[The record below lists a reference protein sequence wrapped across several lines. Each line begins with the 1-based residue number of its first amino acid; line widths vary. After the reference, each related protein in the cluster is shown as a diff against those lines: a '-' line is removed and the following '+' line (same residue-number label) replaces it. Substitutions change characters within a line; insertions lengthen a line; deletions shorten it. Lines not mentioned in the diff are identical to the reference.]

1 MKKIQKIVDYLQS
14 RDPNKTIYSSSEL
27 NDAAIATGYKNIGP
41 TTNEIAKVSR
51 GTYDISGVIIPLP
64 LPGAMVN
71 QERKNMMMDNIVV
84 KPLRVEEFKSSYV
97 PVIDPN
103 FVKWGAYKDI
113 LKIIKTEFFYPIFVT
128 GLSGNGKTMMVEQA
142 AANAKREF
150 IRVQISPETDQ
161 DDLIGG
167 FRLVDGDTVFEK
179 GPIVK
184 AMELGAILLIDEI
197 DRGSNKIMA
206 LQGVLEGKPIVIKKT
221 GELIEPKPGFNVI
234 ATANT
239 KGQGSES
246 GKFSAATIIDEAFLE
261 RFAIT
266 IEQPFAPIATEEKI
280 VLNHMKIF
288 GTVDEEFAKLLV
300 SWADGI
306 RKTFYDEGVDDVI
319 STRRLAHIVQTF
331 AIFGDR
337 MKSIDLAISRFDE
350 DTKNTFKELY
360 TKFDASANIEN
371 EINQTE
377 ETPEKSDSDYY
388 QDVSLT

>member
-1 MKKIQKIVDYLQS
+1 MKKLQKIVDYLQS
-14 RDPNKTIYSSSEL
+14 QDPNKTIYSSSEL
-27 NDAAIATGYKNIGP
+27 NDAAIASGYKNMGP
-41 TTNEIAKVSR
+41 TTNEILRVSR

-64 LPGAMVN
+64 L
-71 QERKNMMMDNIVV
+71 QERKEMDNIVEKTLV
-84 KPLRVEEFKSSYV
+84 REVRKTVFVDEFKSSYV
-97 PVIDPN
+97 PQIDPN
-103 FVKWGAYKDI
+103 FVKWGAYRDV

-167 FRLVDGDTVFEK
+167 FRLVDGETVFEK

-184 AMELGAILLIDEI
+184 AMELGAVLLIDEI

-234 ATANT
+234 AT
-239 KGQGSES
+239 
-246 GKFSAATIIDEAFLE
+246 
-261 RFAIT
+261 
-266 IEQPFAPIATEEKI
+266 IEQPFAPAATEEKI
-280 VLNHMKIF
+280 IMNHMRVF
-288 GTVDEEFAKLLV
+288 GSVDEEFAKLLV

-360 TKFDASANIEN
+360 TKFDASANIEREN
-371 EINQTE
+371 NTSLE
-377 ETPEKSDSDYY
+377 ETAEKSDYY
-388 QDVSLT
+388 DDVSLT

>member
-1 MKKIQKIVDYLQS
+1 MKKIEKVIEYLVTNN
-14 RDPNKTIYSSSEL
+14 PEKTVYTRKEI
-27 NDAAIATGYKNIGP
+27 
-41 TTNEIAKVSR
+41 NEASVSVEGSPLRQYMFDEFAKVSR
-51 GTYDISGVIIPLP
+51 GAYDITGVIVPLP
-64 LPGAMVN
+64 IK
-71 QERKNMMMDNIVV
+71 EKKEMDVV
-84 KPLRVEEFKSSYV
+84 VEKPLVREVRKTVVVNEFKPSYV
-97 PVIDPN
+97 PQVDKN
-103 FVKWGAYKDI
+103 FVKWGAYKDV
-113 LKIIKTEFFYPIFVT
+113 LKIIKSGFFYPVFVT

-167 FRLVDGDTVFEK
+167 FRLVAGETVFEK
-179 GPIVK
+179 GPVVK

-206 LQGVLEGKPIVIKKT
+206 LQGVLEGKPITIKKT

-261 RFAIT
+261 RFTIT
-266 IEQPFAPIATEEKI
+266 IEQPFAPVVTEEKI
-280 VLNHMKIF
+280 LMNHMKSF
-288 GTVDEEFAKLLV
+288 GKVDEEFAKLLV

-306 RKTFYDEGVDDVI
+306 RKTFYDDGVDDVI
-319 STRRLAHIVQTF
+319 STRRLGHIVQTYS
-331 AIFGDR
+331 IFNDR

-360 TKFDASANIEN
+360 TKFDAS
-371 EINQTE
+371 TE
-377 ETPEKSDSDYY
+377 VVDPFEATGDEKDYPPAPE
-388 QDVSLT
+388 

>member
-1 MKKIQKIVDYLQS
+1 MRKIEKVVDYLLSNNPEKTVYS
-14 RDPNKTIYSSSEL
+14 RKEL
-27 NDAAIATGYKNIGP
+27 NKASETVTGTGLAGAMFKMLN
-41 TTNEIAKVSR
+41 AVDR
-51 GTYDISGVIIPLP
+51 GTYDITGVI
-64 LPGAMVN
+64 V
-71 QERKNMMMDNIVV
+71 
-84 KPLRVEEFKSSYV
+84 PLRTPKVQTEVPSVEKTIVREVRKTVLVDAFVPSYIPQV
-97 PVIDPN
+97 DPN
-103 FVKWGAYKDI
+103 FVKWGAYKDV
-113 LKIIKTEFFYPIFVT
+113 LKIIKSEFFYPIFVT

-167 FRLVDGDTVFEK
+167 FRLVEGETVFEK
-179 GPIVK
+179 GPVVK

-261 RFAIT
+261 RFTIT
-266 IEQPFAPIATEEKI
+266 IEQPFAPVVTEEKI
-280 VLNHMKIF
+280 LMNHMKAY
-288 GTVDEEFAKLLV
+288 GKVDSEFAKLLV

-306 RKTFYDEGVDDVI
+306 RKTFYDDGVDDVI
-319 STRRLAHIVQTF
+319 STRRLGHIVQTY
-331 AIFGDR
+331 AIFEDR

-360 TKFDASANIEN
+360 TKFDANVNAEQN
-371 EINQTE
+371 EEIDHTI
-377 ETPEKSDSDYY
+377 
-388 QDVSLT
+388 

>member
-1 MKKIQKIVDYLQS
+1 MKKIERVIEYLVTNN
-14 RDPNKTIYSSSEL
+14 PEKTVYTRKEINEAAVSVEGSKLAGSMFRML
-27 NDAAIATGYKNIGP
+27 N
-41 TTNEIAKVSR
+41 KVSR
-51 GTYDISGVIIPLP
+51 GAYDITGVIVPLP
-64 LPGAMVN
+64 IKEKKEMN
-71 QERKNMMMDNIVV
+71 VV
-84 KPLRVEEFKSSYV
+84 VEKPLVREVRKTVVVNEFKPSYI
-97 PVIDPN
+97 PQIDKN
-103 FVKWGAYKDI
+103 FVKWGAYKDV
-113 LKIIKTEFFYPIFVT
+113 LKIIKSGFFYPVFVT

-167 FRLVDGDTVFEK
+167 FRLVAGETVFEK
-179 GPIVK
+179 GPVVK

-206 LQGVLEGKPIVIKKT
+206 LQGVLEGKPITIKKT

-261 RFAIT
+261 RFTIT
-266 IEQPFAPIATEEKI
+266 IEQPFAPTTTEEKI
-280 VLNHMKIF
+280 LMNHMKAY
-288 GTVDEEFAKLLV
+288 GKVDEEFAKLLV

-306 RKTFYDEGVDDVI
+306 RKTFYDDGVDDVI
-319 STRRLAHIVQTF
+319 STRRLGHIVQTYS
-331 AIFGDR
+331 IFNDR

-350 DTKNTFKELY
+350 D
-360 TKFDASANIEN
+360 
-371 EINQTE
+371 
-377 ETPEKSDSDYY
+377 
-388 QDVSLT
+388 

>member
-1 MKKIQKIVDYLQS
+1 MKKVEKVVDLLLS
-14 RDPNKTIYSSSEL
+14 KDPTRTEYKKSEL
-27 NDAAIATGYKNIGP
+27 VAASIELDYNNGQGLTKHLIS
-41 TTNEIAKVSR
+41 VSR
-51 GTYDISGVIIPLP
+51 GVYDISGVIVPIRVNEKKVIETPNVSSFKISYIP
-64 LPGAMVN
+64 
-71 QERKNMMMDNIVV
+71 
-84 KPLRVEEFKSSYV
+84 S
-97 PVIDPN
+97 IDKD
-103 FVKWGAYKDI
+103 FVKWGAYKDV
-113 LKIIKTEFFYPIFVT
+113 LKIIKSEFFYPIYIT

-167 FRLVDGDTVFEK
+167 FRLVNGDTVFEK
-179 GPIVK
+179 GPVVK

-197 DRGSNKIMA
+197 DRGSNKIMC

-221 GELIEPKPGFNVI
+221 GELIEPKQGFNVI

-261 RFAIT
+261 RFTIT
-266 IEQPFAPIATEEKI
+266 IEQPFAPVVTEEKI
-280 VLNHMKIF
+280 LMNHMKTY
-288 GTVDEEFAKLLV
+288 GKVDEEFAKLLV

-306 RKTFYDEGVDDVI
+306 RKTFYDDGVDDVI
-319 STRRLAHIVQTF
+319 STRRLGHIVQTYS
-331 AIFGDR
+331 IFNDR

-360 TKFDASANIEN
+360 TKFDASTNGLSDTFEVTGN
-371 EINQTE
+371 ESEYPPE
-377 ETPEKSDSDYY
+377 EKDYSP
-388 QDVSLT
+388 VV

>member
-1 MKKIQKIVDYLQS
+1 MNKVEKVTDYLLS
-14 RDPNKTIYSSSEL
+14 ENPEKTEYTLKELSATALKIGYSSGQGVNKGL
-27 NDAAIATGYKNIGP
+27 N
-41 TTNEIAKVSR
+41 KVGR
-51 GTYDISGVIIPLP
+51 GVYDITGVIVPLP
-64 LPGAMVN
+64 LP
-71 QERKNMMMDNIVV
+71 ERRVAEKTLVREVRKTIVV
-84 KPLRVEEFKSSYV
+84 NEYDPSYV
-97 PVIDPN
+97 PEVDKN
-103 FVKWGAYKDI
+103 FVKWGAYKDV
-113 LKIIKTEFFYPIFVT
+113 LKIIKSGFFYPIFVT

-167 FRLVDGDTVFEK
+167 FRLVNGDTVFEK
-179 GPIVK
+179 GPVVK

-261 RFAIT
+261 RFTIT
-266 IEQPFAPIATEEKI
+266 IEQPFAPVATEEKI
-280 VLNHMKIF
+280 LMNHMKAF
-288 GTVDEEFAKLLV
+288 GKVDEEFAKLLV

-306 RKTFYDEGVDDVI
+306 RKTFYDDGVDDVI
-319 STRRLAHIVQTF
+319 STRRLGHIVQTYS
-331 AIFGDR
+331 IFGDR

-360 TKFDASANIEN
+360 TKFDASAQVDPLSE
-371 EINQTE
+371 EQGTE
-377 ETPEKSDSDYY
+377 DASEKPDYY

>member
-1 MKKIQKIVDYLQS
+1 VTNN
-14 RDPNKTIYSSSEL
+14 PEKTVYTRKEINEAAVSVEGSKLAGSMFRML
-27 NDAAIATGYKNIGP
+27 N
-41 TTNEIAKVSR
+41 KVSR
-51 GTYDISGVIIPLP
+51 GAYDITGVIVPLP
-64 LPGAMVN
+64 IKEKKEMN
-71 QERKNMMMDNIVV
+71 VV
-84 KPLRVEEFKSSYV
+84 VEKPLVREVRKTVVVNEFKPSYI
-97 PVIDPN
+97 PQIDKN
-103 FVKWGAYKDI
+103 FVKWGAYKDV
-113 LKIIKTEFFYPIFVT
+113 LKIIKSGFFYPVFVT

-167 FRLVDGDTVFEK
+167 FRLVAGETVFEK
-179 GPIVK
+179 GPVVK

-206 LQGVLEGKPIVIKKT
+206 LQGVLEGKPITIKKT

-261 RFAIT
+261 RFTIT
-266 IEQPFAPIATEEKI
+266 IEQPFAPTTTEEKI
-280 VLNHMKIF
+280 LMNHMKAY
-288 GTVDEEFAKLLV
+288 GKVDEEFAKLLV

-306 RKTFYDEGVDDVI
+306 RKTFYDDGVDDVI
-319 STRRLAHIVQTF
+319 STRRLGHIVQTYS
-331 AIFGDR
+331 IFNDR

-360 TKFDASANIEN
+360 TKFDAS
-371 EINQTE
+371 TE
-377 ETPEKSDSDYY
+377 VVDPFEATGVEKEYPPAPE
-388 QDVSLT
+388 

>member
-1 MKKIQKIVDYLQS
+1 MKKLQKIVDYLQS
-14 RDPNKTIYSSSEL
+14 QDPNKTIYSSSEL
-27 NDAAIATGYKNIGP
+27 NDAAIASGYKNMGP
-41 TTNEIAKVSR
+41 TTNEILRVSR

-64 LPGAMVN
+64 L
-71 QERKNMMMDNIVV
+71 QERKEMDNIVEKTLV
-84 KPLRVEEFKSSYV
+84 REVRKTVFVDEFKSSYV
-97 PVIDPN
+97 PQIDPN
-103 FVKWGAYKDI
+103 FVKWGAYRDV

-167 FRLVDGDTVFEK
+167 FRLVDGETVFEK

-184 AMELGAILLIDEI
+184 AMELGAVLLIDEI

-261 RFAIT
+261 RFSIT
-266 IEQPFAPIATEEKI
+266 IEQPFAPAATEEKI
-280 VLNHMKIF
+280 IMNHMRVF
-288 GTVDEEFAKLLV
+288 GSVDEEFAKLLV

-360 TKFDASANIEN
+360 TKFDASANIEREN
-371 EINQTE
+371 NTSLE
-377 ETPEKSDSDYY
+377 ETAEKSDYY
-388 QDVSLT
+388 DDVSLT

>member
-1 MKKIQKIVDYLQS
+1 MNKVEKVKDYLLSENPEKNEYTLKELSEAALKIGYANGQGV
-14 RDPNKTIYSSSEL
+14 NKGL
-27 NDAAIATGYKNIGP
+27 D
-41 TTNEIAKVSR
+41 KVSH
-51 GTYDISGVIIPLP
+51 GVYNITGVVVPLKREPVLPVNTVGPEPVVERVQQPPLP
-64 LPGAMVN
+64 V
-71 QERKNMMMDNIVV
+71 
-84 KPLRVEEFKSSYV
+84 FKTSYV
-97 PVIDPN
+97 PQVDPN

-113 LKIIKTEFFYPIFVT
+113 LKIIKSKFFYPIFVT

-167 FRLVDGDTVFEK
+167 FRLVNGDTVFEK
-179 GPIVK
+179 GPVVK

-221 GELIEPKPGFNVI
+221 GELIEPKRGFNVI

-261 RFAIT
+261 RFTIT
-266 IEQPFAPIATEEKI
+266 VEQPFAPVVTEEKI
-280 VLNHMKIF
+280 LMNHMKAF
-288 GTVDEEFAKLLV
+288 GKVDVEFAKLLV

-306 RKTFYDEGVDDVI
+306 RKTFYDDGVDDVI
-319 STRRLAHIVQTF
+319 STRRLGHIVQTY
-331 AIFGDR
+331 AIFEDR
-337 MKSIDLAISRFDE
+337 MKSINLAISRFDE
-350 DTKNTFKELY
+350 DTKNTFMELY
-360 TKFDASANIEN
+360 TKFDASS
-371 EINQTE
+371 TTDDVE
-377 ETPEKSDSDYY
+377 EVNAPFNTNLE
-388 QDVSLT
+388 VG

>member
-1 MKKIQKIVDYLQS
+1 MLKVQKVVDYLLSNNPEKSVYS
-14 RDPNKTIYSSSEL
+14 RKEL
-27 NDAAIATGYKNIGP
+27 NEASETVTGSGLSSGMFNML
-41 TTNEIAKVSR
+41 TAVNR
-51 GTYDISGVIIPLP
+51 GTYAITGVI
-64 LPGAMVN
+64 V
-71 QERKNMMMDNIVV
+71 
-84 KPLRVEEFKSSYV
+84 PLRSVEVQKTLPPIEKTIVREVRKTVVVNEFKPSYIPQV
-97 PVIDPN
+97 DKN
-103 FVKWGAYKDI
+103 FVKWGAYKDV
-113 LKIIKTEFFYPIFVT
+113 LKIIKSEFFYPIFVT

-142 AANAKREF
+142 AAAAKREF

-179 GPIVK
+179 GPVVK

-261 RFAIT
+261 RFTIT
-266 IEQPFAPIATEEKI
+266 IEQPFAPVVTEEKI
-280 VLNHMKIF
+280 LMNHMKAF
-288 GTVDEEFAKLLV
+288 GKVDEEFAKLLV

-306 RKTFYDEGVDDVI
+306 RKTFYDDGVDDVI
-319 STRRLAHIVQTF
+319 STRRLGHIVQTY
-331 AIFGDR
+331 AIFEDR

-360 TKFDASANIEN
+360 TKFDASAVN
-371 EINQTE
+371 TVA
-377 ETPEKSDSDYY
+377 P
-388 QDVSLT
+388 DVAPDIVSNVEPGFTQNPL

>member
-1 MKKIQKIVDYLQS
+1 MKKVEKVVDLLLS
-14 RDPNKTIYSSSEL
+14 KDPTRTEYKKSEL
-27 NDAAIATGYKNIGP
+27 VAASIELDYNNGQGLTKHLIS
-41 TTNEIAKVSR
+41 VSR
-51 GTYDISGVIIPLP
+51 GVYDISGVIVPIRVNEKKVIETPNVSIETPNVSSFKISYIP
-64 LPGAMVN
+64 
-71 QERKNMMMDNIVV
+71 
-84 KPLRVEEFKSSYV
+84 S
-97 PVIDPN
+97 IDKD
-103 FVKWGAYKDI
+103 FVKWGAYKDV
-113 LKIIKTEFFYPIFVT
+113 LKIIKSEFFYPIYIT

-167 FRLVDGDTVFEK
+167 FRLVNGDTVFEK
-179 GPIVK
+179 GPVVK

-197 DRGSNKIMA
+197 DRGSNKIMC

-221 GELIEPKPGFNVI
+221 GELIEPKQGFNVI

-261 RFAIT
+261 RFTIT
-266 IEQPFAPIATEEKI
+266 IEQPFAPVVTEEKI
-280 VLNHMKIF
+280 LMNHMKTY
-288 GTVDEEFAKLLV
+288 GKVDEEFAKLLV

-306 RKTFYDEGVDDVI
+306 RKTFYDDGVDDVI
-319 STRRLAHIVQTF
+319 STRRLGHIVQTYS
-331 AIFGDR
+331 IFNDR

-360 TKFDASANIEN
+360 TKFDASTNGLSDTFEVTGN
-371 EINQTE
+371 ESE
-377 ETPEKSDSDYY
+377 YPPEVKDYSP
-388 QDVSLT
+388 VV

>member
-1 MKKIQKIVDYLQS
+1 MNKVEKVTDYLLSENPEKTEYTLKELKATALKVGYSDGQGV
-14 RDPNKTIYSSSEL
+14 NKGL
-27 NDAAIATGYKNIGP
+27 N
-41 TTNEIAKVSR
+41 KVGR
-51 GTYDISGVIIPLP
+51 GVYDITGVIVPLP
-64 LPGAMVN
+64 LP
-71 QERKNMMMDNIVV
+71 ERRVAEKTLVREVRKTIVV
-84 KPLRVEEFKSSYV
+84 NEYDPSYV
-97 PVIDPN
+97 PEVDKN
-103 FVKWGAYKDI
+103 FVKWGAYKDV
-113 LKIIKTEFFYPIFVT
+113 LKIIKSGFFYPIFVT

-142 AANAKREF
+142 SANAKREF

-167 FRLVDGDTVFEK
+167 FRLVNGDTVFEK
-179 GPIVK
+179 GPVVK

-261 RFAIT
+261 RFTIT
-266 IEQPFAPIATEEKI
+266 IEQPFAPVATEEKI
-280 VLNHMKIF
+280 LMNHMKAF
-288 GTVDEEFAKLLV
+288 GKVDEEFAKLLV

-306 RKTFYDEGVDDVI
+306 RKTFYDDGVDDVI
-319 STRRLAHIVQTF
+319 STRRLGHIVQTYS
-331 AIFGDR
+331 IFGDR

-360 TKFDASANIEN
+360 TKFDASAQVDPLSE
-371 EINQTE
+371 EQGTE
-377 ETPEKSDSDYY
+377 DASEKPDYY

>member
-1 MKKIQKIVDYLQS
+1 MNKVEKVTDYLLSENPEKTEYTLKELKATALKVGYSDGQGV
-14 RDPNKTIYSSSEL
+14 NKGL
-27 NDAAIATGYKNIGP
+27 N
-41 TTNEIAKVSR
+41 KVGR
-51 GTYDISGVIIPLP
+51 GVYDITGVIVPLP
-64 LPGAMVN
+64 LP
-71 QERKNMMMDNIVV
+71 ERRVAEKTLVREVRKTIVV
-84 KPLRVEEFKSSYV
+84 NEYDPSYV
-97 PVIDPN
+97 PEVDKN
-103 FVKWGAYKDI
+103 FVKWGAYKDV
-113 LKIIKTEFFYPIFVT
+113 LKIIKSGFFYPIFVT

-167 FRLVDGDTVFEK
+167 FRLVNGDTVFEK
-179 GPIVK
+179 GPVVK

-261 RFAIT
+261 RFTIT
-266 IEQPFAPIATEEKI
+266 IEQPFAPVATEEKI
-280 VLNHMKIF
+280 LMNHMKAF
-288 GTVDEEFAKLLV
+288 GKVDEEFAKLLV

-306 RKTFYDEGVDDVI
+306 RKTFYDDGVDDVI
-319 STRRLAHIVQTF
+319 STRRLGHIVQTYS
-331 AIFGDR
+331 IFGDR

-360 TKFDASANIEN
+360 TKFDASAQVDPLSE
-371 EINQTE
+371 EQGTE
-377 ETPEKSDSDYY
+377 DASEKPDYY

>member
-1 MKKIQKIVDYLQS
+1 MNKVEKVTDYLLSENPEKTEYTLKELKSTALKVGYSDGQGV
-14 RDPNKTIYSSSEL
+14 NKGL
-27 NDAAIATGYKNIGP
+27 N
-41 TTNEIAKVSR
+41 KVGR
-51 GTYDISGVIIPLP
+51 GVYDITGVIVPLP
-64 LPGAMVN
+64 LP
-71 QERKNMMMDNIVV
+71 ERRVAEKTLVREVRKTIVV
-84 KPLRVEEFKSSYV
+84 NEYDPSYV
-97 PVIDPN
+97 PEVDKN
-103 FVKWGAYKDI
+103 FVKWGAYKDV
-113 LKIIKTEFFYPIFVT
+113 LKIIKSGFFYPIFVT

-150 IRVQISPETDQ
+150 VRVQISPETDQ

-167 FRLVDGDTVFEK
+167 FRLVNGDTVFEK
-179 GPIVK
+179 GPVVK

-261 RFAIT
+261 RFTIT
-266 IEQPFAPIATEEKI
+266 IEQPFAPVATEEKI
-280 VLNHMKIF
+280 LMNHMKAF
-288 GTVDEEFAKLLV
+288 GKVDEEFAKLLV

-306 RKTFYDEGVDDVI
+306 RKTFYDDGVDDVI
-319 STRRLAHIVQTF
+319 STRRLGHIVQTYS
-331 AIFGDR
+331 IFGDR

-360 TKFDASANIEN
+360 TKFDASA
-371 EINQTE
+371 QVDPLSE
-377 ETPEKSDSDYY
+377 EQQAEEYKETGYY

>member
-1 MKKIQKIVDYLQS
+1 MRKIEKVVDYLLSNSPEKTVYS
-14 RDPNKTIYSSSEL
+14 RKEL
-27 NDAAIATGYKNIGP
+27 NEASETVTGTGLAGAMFKMLN
-41 TTNEIAKVSR
+41 VVDR
-51 GTYDISGVIIPLP
+51 GTYDITGVIVPLKSVKAQTEVP
-64 LPGAMVN
+64 SV
-71 QERKNMMMDNIVV
+71 EKTIVREVRKTVLVD
-84 KPLRVEEFKSSYV
+84 EFVPSYV
-97 PVIDPN
+97 PQVDKN
-103 FVKWGAYKDI
+103 FVKWGAYKDV
-113 LKIIKTEFFYPIFVT
+113 LKIIKSEFFYPIFVT

-167 FRLVDGDTVFEK
+167 FRLVDGETVFEK
-179 GPIVK
+179 GPVVK
-184 AMELGAILLIDEI
+184 AMELGAVLLIDEI

-261 RFAIT
+261 RFTIT
-266 IEQPFAPIATEEKI
+266 IEQPFAPVVTEEKI
-280 VLNHMKIF
+280 LMNHMKAF
-288 GTVDEEFAKLLV
+288 GKVDEEFAKLLV

-306 RKTFYDEGVDDVI
+306 RKTFYDDGVDDVI
-319 STRRLAHIVQTF
+319 STRRLGHIVQTY
-331 AIFGDR
+331 AIFEDR

-360 TKFDASANIEN
+360 TKFDASAQVEQP
-371 EINQTE
+371 EI
-377 ETPEKSDSDYY
+377 
-388 QDVSLT
+388 VSNVESGFTQNPL